1 MNDKALQTIYRR
13 WAREF
18 YPDSQRPVFVVSGA
32 PGSGKS
38 TYVRE
43 NATDQDLIL
52 DMDMFFREHRR
63 DGRIA
68 RFDASYEQAE
78 AWQRLVS
85 GKNIRES
92 DRVMLLHEQMESR
105 IMKETGCTY
114 EEAHKQTNKVYNWAK
129 AYLEE
134 GGVFK

>member
-1 MNDKALQTIYRR
+1 MSDAKKIANHIEGFTVDEIEDIRQH
-13 WAREF
+13 
-18 YPDSQRPVFVVSGA
+18 
-32 PGSGKS
+32 
-38 TYVRE
+38 
-43 NATDQDLIL
+43 
-52 DMDMFFREHRR
+52 MFFREHRR
-63 DGRIA
+63 DGIIA